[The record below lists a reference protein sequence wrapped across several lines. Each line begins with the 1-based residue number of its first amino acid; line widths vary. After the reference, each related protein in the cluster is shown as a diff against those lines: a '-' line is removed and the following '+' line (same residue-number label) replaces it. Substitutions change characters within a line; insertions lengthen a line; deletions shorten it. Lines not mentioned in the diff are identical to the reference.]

1 MRIVRVTTTTGKY
14 EMPIRNKLEAANVLL
29 TLHRLG
35 IVCVR
40 WEVVTNA
47 D

>member
-1 MRIVRVTTTTGKY
+1 MKIVRVTTTTGKY
-14 EMPIRNKLEAANVLL
+14 EMPIRNKLEAAHVLL
-29 TLHRLG
+29 TLHKLG

-40 WEVVTNA
+40 WEVVSNA